1 MLMATPAPFIEPLA
15 HGVYVV
21 DTGFV
26 RPRFDAS
33 HLIVENGRAA
43 FVDTGTNHAVPRL
56 LQALEALGLTRD
68 AVDCVIATHVHL
80 DHAGGAGALLQHLP
94 KAKLVVHPAGTRH
107 LVDPS
112 RLMASARSVYGD
124 AEVAR
129 SYGELV
135 AVAPGRVLE
144 TEDGQVL
151 QLAGRALKFIHTPG
165 HARHHHCVW
174 DERSGG
180 MFTGDTFGVA
190 YPEFTSAGRP
200 WLIPATPPTQFEP
213 EALAAS
219 VRRILA
225 FDPRRLYL
233 THYGEVTNVAALG
246 ATFLARLAQIVQLG
260 ATLRSHR
267 QRPGALRH
275 GLGELYRGWLR
286 EHPCA
291 LDEPQALALLG
302 TDIELNAQGMDHWLA
317 KLDSPAAHAP
327 G

>member
-1 MLMATPAPFIEPLA
+1 MTTHPPFIEPLA
-15 HGVYVV
+15 HGVYVI

-56 LQALEALGLTRD
+56 LQALDSLDLARD
-68 AVDCVIATHVHL
+68 AVDYVIATHVHL

-94 KAKLVVHPAGTRH
+94 HAKLVVHPSGTRH

-135 AVAPGRVLE
+135 PVPRERVRE
-144 TEDGQVL
+144 TEDGQAL
-151 QLAGRALKFIHTPG
+151 QLAGRTLHFIHTPG
-165 HARHHHCVW
+165 HARHHHCLW
-174 DERSGG
+174 DERSRG

-213 EALAAS
+213 EALRAS

-225 FDPRRLYL
+225 FDPQRLYL
-233 THYGEVTNVAALG
+233 THYGAVTGVAALG

-260 ATLRSHR
+260 ATLRAQA
-267 QRPGALRH
+267 QRPQALRH
-275 GLGELYRGWLR
+275 GLAKLYLGWLR
-286 EHPCA
+286 EHRCPM
-291 LDEPQALALLG
+291 DETPARELLG
-302 TDIELNAQGMDHWLA
+302 TDIDLNAQGMDHWLA
-317 KLDSPAAHAP
+317 QLDSPEPRVP

>member
-1 MLMATPAPFIEPLA
+1 MPTPLPFIEPLA
-15 HGVYVV
+15 HGVYVI

-56 LQALEALGLTRD
+56 LDALGALGLARE
-68 AVDCVIATHVHL
+68 AVDYVIATHVHL
-80 DHAGGAGALLQHLP
+80 DHAGGAGALLQHLRN
-94 KAKLVVHPAGTRH
+94 AKLVVHPAGTRH

-135 AVAPGRVLE
+135 AVSPERVIQ
-144 TEDGQVL
+144 TDDGML
-151 QLAGRALKFIHTPG
+151 LHLAGRALRFIHTPG
-165 HARHHHCVW
+165 HARHHHCIW
-174 DERSGG
+174 DERSSG

-200 WLIPATPPTQFEP
+200 WLIPATPPTQFDP
-213 EALAAS
+213 EALRAS
-219 VRRILA
+219 VRRLLG
-225 FDPRRLYL
+225 FDPRRVYL
-233 THYGEVTNVAALG
+233 THYGEVTDVARLG
-246 ATFLARLAQIVQLG
+246 ATFLARLEQIVQLG
-260 ATLRSHR
+260 AMLRTHP
-267 QRPGALRH
+267 QRPEALRH
-275 GLGELYRGWLR
+275 GLGELYRSWLR
-286 EHPCA
+286 DHRCPMQEA
-291 LDEPQALALLG
+291 QALALL
-302 TDIELNAQGMDHWLA
+302 TVDIELNAQGMDHWLA
-317 KLDSPAAHAP
+317 RLDTLDLAAP